1 MQCYFAIN
9 HSSKNRRGFGGLGC
23 WGDGLAV
30 APTQAVTS
38 HRVSSDGMRSIVSSP
53 PGGSWL
59 LLMDSKHAGSGS
71 VSRWESLGGKP
82 PRIDASC
89 SVWKLLLWNVMWVA
103 ALSKGGPSGMGG
115 PSPSG
120 HSRYYQASSPGYSLG
135 IVQVLVDG
143 EGILRLALVKV
154 VAVVRLIQELIGLFS
169 I

>member
-1 MQCYFAIN
+1 
-9 HSSKNRRGFGGLGC
+9 
-23 WGDGLAV
+23 
-30 APTQAVTS
+30 
-38 HRVSSDGMRSIVSSP
+38 
-53 PGGSWL
+53 
-59 LLMDSKHAGSGS
+59 MDSKHSGSRS

-82 PRIDASC
+82 PRIDTSC

-135 IVQVLVDG
+135 IVQVLFDG
-143 EGILRLALVKV
+143 EGILRLPLVKV
-154 VAVVRLIQELIGLFS
+154 VAVVRLVQELIGLFS